1 MPEPS
6 FQRARARRLLTIGV
20 GLAAVAGLSL
30 TAVPAQA
37 DSPTTPIPHSKPSW
51 LGKATHLGDA
61 AATAKT
67 TAKVYLAPK
76 GGLDALKAAA
86 LAVSTPGSATYGTFV
101 TPAQYRARFAPSAE
115 SVQSVEHYLRAA
127 GLTITSVEASDR
139 YIAVSGD
146 VAAVKK
152 AFAAPIGRYKHGGK
166 TVQAPTASLRLP
178 ASIAGLVSTVTGL
191 DTTPHTV

>member
-51 LGKATHLGDA
+51 LGKATHLGAA

-76 GGLDALKAAA
+76 GGLDAPKAAA
-86 LAVSTPGSATYGTFV
+86 PAVATPGSASYGRFM
-101 TPAQYRARFAPSAE
+101 TPAQYRAQFAPSA
-115 SVQSVEHYLRAA
+115 QSVERVKQYLQAA
-127 GLTITSVEASDR
+127 GLTVTSVESSDPCVP
-139 YIAVSGD
+139 VSGD
-146 VAAVKK
+146 VAAVEK
-152 AFAAPIGRYKHGGK
+152 AFAAPIGRYKHSGR
-166 TVQAPTASLRLP
+166 TVQAPTASLKLP
-178 ASIAGLVSTVTGL
+178 SV
-191 DTTPHTV
+191 